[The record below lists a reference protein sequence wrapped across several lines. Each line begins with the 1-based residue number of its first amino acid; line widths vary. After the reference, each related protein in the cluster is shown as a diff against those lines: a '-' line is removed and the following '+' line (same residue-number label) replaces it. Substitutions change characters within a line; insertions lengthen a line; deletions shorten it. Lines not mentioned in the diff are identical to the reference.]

1 MPALEH
7 PEKYARPAMQQAV
20 ADYTVA
26 ELLFASNCGRIY
38 GGNPPYDAAL
48 AKCQQAVEKALKAIL
63 LQYAPQYS
71 SVVFEHELLGEFSPL
86 RDNKQ
91 RLWAAVQKILSWLGI
106 RPRLQGQI
114 QKLERLAPSL
124 LRARYASENVV
135 AAMARNTEYPFTDA
149 LGNIVAPCIGFAS
162 FDVSYHLSALK
173 TVKTLF
179 TQLKRHAKPFSELLE
194 DF

>member
-1 MPALEH
+1 
-7 PEKYARPAMQQAV
+7 
-20 ADYTVA
+20 
-26 ELLFASNCGRIY
+26 
-38 GGNPPYDAAL
+38 
-48 AKCQQAVEKALKAIL
+48 
-63 LQYAPQYS
+63 
-71 SVVFEHELLGEFSPL
+71 VFEHELLGEFSPL